1 MEHLLTVQDWCS
13 IEMLQEQKLTNNQDF
28 ETFPKEE
35 DKESEIQESL
45 SLLTVKTPWGWEAF
59 V

>member
-45 SLLTVKTPWGWEAF
+45 SLLTVKTPWG
-59 V
+59 

>member
-1 MEHLLTVQDWCS
+1 MEHLLTLQDWCS

-28 ETFPKEE
+28 GTFPKEE

-45 SLLTVKTPWGWEAF
+45 SLLTIKTPWG
-59 V
+59 